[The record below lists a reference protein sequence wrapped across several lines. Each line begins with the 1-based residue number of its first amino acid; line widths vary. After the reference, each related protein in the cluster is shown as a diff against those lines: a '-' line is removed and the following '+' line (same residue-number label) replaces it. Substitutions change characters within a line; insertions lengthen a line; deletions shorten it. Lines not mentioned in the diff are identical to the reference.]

1 VSLGNIIGQEKAVAM
16 LSGILARQRVASA
29 YLFCGEAGVGKKTT
43 AISFVKALN
52 CPNATHTAG
61 PIFPDACDAC
71 ESCLK
76 IDTGAHPDFLLV
88 SPEDR
93 QIRIEEIRRVEEAL
107 SFKPFEGSKK
117 AVIVDDAET
126 MNISSA
132 NAFLKT
138 LEEPPEDS
146 VIVLVSSK
154 PDLLPATIRSRCS
167 RINFVPLSADSCM
180 RVLGGKIEGRDTLE
194 LIARLSMGQ
203 PGRALSADLA
213 EERSW
218 FLELFK
224 AMMRADKDGWTSR
237 DDMERWFDQGLILFR
252 DLTVL
257 AATADPARLIN
268 KDLKDYLAG
277 LGKSLDI
284 KGIIYIHQ
292 ELSRLRRLLFFNL
305 NKSITW
311 NFTSALLRKELAG

>member
-1 VSLGNIIGQEKAVAM
+1 M
-16 LSGILARQRVASA
+16 LSGTLIQQRIASA
-29 YLFCGEAGVGKKTT
+29 YLFCGEAGVGKKTA
-43 AISFVKALN
+43 AINFVKAIN
-52 CPNATHTAG
+52 CLHPDIVDPSAG
-61 PIFPDACDAC
+61 SDIPFDACDGCA
-71 ESCLK
+71 SCVK
-76 IDTGAHPDFLLV
+76 IDAGTHPDFLLV
-88 SPEDR
+88 SPEER
-93 QIRIEEIRRVEEAL
+93 QIRIEEIRAVEEAL
-107 SFKPFEGSKK
+107 SFKPFEGRKK

-126 MNISSA
+126 MNISAA

-167 RINFVPLSADSCM
+167 RINFVPLPTDSCM
-180 RVLGGKIEGRDTLE
+180 RVLSGKIDGRDALE
-194 LIARLSMGQ
+194 LIARLAMGQ
-203 PGRALSADLA
+203 PGRALSSDLA

-218 FLELFK
+218 FLGLFK
-224 AMMRADKDGWTSR
+224 AMLRAEKDGWTSR
-237 DDMERWFDQGLILFR
+237 DDMERWFDQGLTFFR
-252 DLTVL
+252 DLAVL
-257 AATADPARLIN
+257 TITADPARMIN
-268 KDLKDYLAG
+268 NDLKDYLAD

-311 NFTSALLRKELAG
+311 NYTASLLRKELAG